1 MSDDP
6 KTKFL
11 RKEGLINPK
20 PERVTHSLF
29 QTHDFF
35 DPLDLPQ
42 VRYEML
48 RAARVEHAT
57 VIDTCRLFGF
67 SREYFYR
74 LERDFMARGYV
85 GLLGSSRGRRPLIAL
100 NQDLVNYI
108 IHRKMTEPNL
118 TGEDLRKEL
127 KTTYQVE
134 CSRRTVERILE
145 KLELGKKGARTSSS

>member
-29 QTHDFF
+29 QTHEFF

-57 VIDTCRLFGF
+57 VSDACRLFGF

-100 NQDLVNYI
+100 NQDLVNFI

-134 CSRRTVERILE
+134 CSRRTVERIIE
-145 KLELGKKGARTSSS
+145 KLELGKKGGRTSSS

>member
-1 MSDDP
+1 MSDSA

-29 QTHDFF
+29 ETYDFF
-35 DPLDLPQ
+35 DRLDLPQ

-48 RAARVEHAT
+48 RMARVDQIPVTDA
-57 VIDTCRLFGF
+57 CRLFGF

-74 LERDFMARGYV
+74 LERQFMSRGYV
-85 GLLGSSRGRRPLIAL
+85 SLLGSLRGRRPLIAL
-100 NQDLVNYI
+100 NQEIVNFI
-108 IHRKMTEPNL
+108 IHRKMTKPSL
-118 TGEDLRKEL
+118 TGEELRNEI

-134 CSRRTVERILE
+134 CSRRTVERIIE
-145 KLELGKKGARTSSS
+145 KLDLGKRGNPTSSF